1 MQLVFHFRNLV
12 SGNRM
17 SKKRDDKHDKRGDKQ
32 DHKMDKAGAKEGKI
46 LAKAELSRAKAAK
59 RRALLYLILAGLGA
73 WFLLKGGSGSGIIE
87 SLKSK
92 IGM

>member
-1 MQLVFHFRNLV
+1 MVFHFRNLV
-12 SGNRM
+12 SGNQM
-17 SKKRDDKHDKRGDKQ
+17 GKKRSDKRDDKQ

-46 LAKAELSRAKAAK
+46 LAKAELSKQKAAK

-73 WFLLKGGSGSGIIE
+73 YFLLKGGSGSGIIE

>member
-1 MQLVFHFRNLV
+1 
-12 SGNRM
+12 M
-17 SKKRDDKHDKRGDKQ
+17 SSNKRDDKR

-46 LAKAELSRAKAAK
+46 LAKAELSKQKAAK

-73 WFLLKGGSGSGIIE
+73 YFLLKGGSGSGIIE

>member
-17 SKKRDDKHDKRGDKQ
+17 SKKRDNKHDKRDDKQ

-46 LAKAELSRAKAAK
+46 LAKAELSKQKAAK

-73 WFLLKGGSGSGIIE
+73 YFLLKGGAGSGIIE

>member
-1 MQLVFHFRNLV
+1 MN
-12 SGNRM
+12 SN
-17 SKKRDDKHDKRGDKQ
+17 KRDEKH

-46 LAKAELSRAKAAK
+46 LAKAELSKQKAAK

-73 WFLLKGGSGSGIIE
+73 YFLLKGSAGSGIIE

-92 IGM
+92 LGM

>member
-17 SKKRDDKHDKRGDKQ
+17 GKKRSNKHDKRDDKQ

-46 LAKAELSRAKAAK
+46 LAKAELSKQKAAK

-73 WFLLKGGSGSGIIE
+73 YFLLKGGSGSGVIE

-92 IGM
+92 LGM

>member
-1 MQLVFHFRNLV
+1 MARRRQRDMQNDGRDD
-12 SGNRM
+12 
-17 SKKRDDKHDKRGDKQ
+17 KRDDKH

-46 LAKAELSRAKAAK
+46 LAKAELSKQKAAK

-73 WFLLKGGSGSGIIE
+73 YFLLKGGAGSGIIE

-92 IGM
+92 MGM